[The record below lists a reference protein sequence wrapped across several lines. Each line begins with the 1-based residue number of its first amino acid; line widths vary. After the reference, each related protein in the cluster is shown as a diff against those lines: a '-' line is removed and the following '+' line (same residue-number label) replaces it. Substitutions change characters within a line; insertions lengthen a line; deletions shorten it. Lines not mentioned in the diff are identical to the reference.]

1 MAELARQSSRYQE
14 VLDYL
19 SDKAQIGL
27 PRADAETYTKGLVEQ
42 GFDSKQLFDGLTQ
55 LELCSDFGFKK
66 GHAMRVDKFR
76 KARAAAGAG
85 GATEGDSE
93 GDPTLIKM
101 KVSALKKLATATG
114 VTDAE
119 LEEADDA
126 DDVKATVRRR
136 FLLTFTAL
144 LPHVLLI
151 LTAHLG
157 PGDRADRRAARGRR
171 RCGRGRGGVA
181 RQRRWR
187 VGAEPSESTDR

>member
-126 DDVKATVRRR
+126 DDVKATVRRP
-136 FLLTFTAL
+136 TFPHFSHFYRAFCSF
-144 LPHVLLI
+144 LPHLW
-151 LTAHLG
+151 A
-157 PGDRADRRAARGRR
+157 GDRADRYAARGRR
-171 RCGRGRGGVA
+171 RHGRGRSGVA
-181 RQRRWR
+181 RQRRCR

>member
-1 MAELARQSSRYQE
+1 MAELARQSLQHQE

-85 GATEGDSE
+85 GGATEGDSE

-101 KVSALKKLATATG
+101 KVSALKKLANATG

-126 DDVKATVRRR
+126 DDVKATVRRS
-136 FLLTFTAL
+136 TFPSL
-144 LPHVLLI
+144 LPQFCSRF
-151 LTAHLG
+151 AHFNRTV
-157 PGDRADRRAARGRR
+157 GDRAHRRAAHGRR
-171 RCGRGRGGVA
+171 RCGRSRGGVA
-181 RQRRWR
+181 R
-187 VGAEPSESTDR
+187 